1 MYLGMYLG
9 TKDGVVSLRWEPAS
23 WRQVGT
29 SLAGHD
35 VWVVASR
42 PSDPETLYAGVY
54 GDNLYRST
62 DAGQSWHPMG
72 QGDALRDALRYVR
85 ALALS
90 PHHTDTLYV
99 GTEPANI
106 YKSTDA
112 GDTWNDLGIR
122 ELPGSGEWSLPYSPR
137 AGAVRTISLHR
148 SEPGLMYAGV
158 EQGGVLKSTDAG
170 ATWTITHS
178 GVHPDVHTLAVHPG
192 DPGVLFAATGG
203 GVYRSDDGAR
213 TWDRL
218 IDGYTRG
225 VAIHPIMPEIMF
237 AGPARRVGYEGR
249 VLASEDGGETWT
261 LAARGL
267 EIPMLNMA
275 ESFVMHPDFPNDV
288 FLITSQGQL
297 LRSRVDRIR
306 WRSVVAGL
314 PFVHGA
320 NISE

>member
-1 MYLGMYLG
+1 MYLG
-9 TKDGVVSLRWEPAS
+9 TKEGVVSLCWGPAG
-23 WRQVGT
+23 WRRVGT
-29 SLAGHD
+29 ALAGYD
-35 VWVVASR
+35 VWVVVSR
-42 PSDPETLYAGVY
+42 PNDSAAMYAGVY

-62 DAGQSWHPMG
+62 DAGQSWHPVG
-72 QGDALRDALRYVR
+72 QGDVLRYVR

-90 PHHTDTLYV
+90 PHHTDTLYA

-112 GDTWNDLGIR
+112 GDTWSNLGIR

-137 AGAVRTISLHR
+137 AGAVRTISFHP
-148 SEPGLMYAGV
+148 SEPGLVYAGV

-178 GVHPDVHTLAVHPG
+178 GVHPDVHTLAVPPD
-192 DPGVLFAATGG
+192 DPEVLFAATGG
-203 GVYRSDDGAR
+203 GVYRSEDGAR

-225 VAIHPIMPEIMF
+225 IAVHPIMPEIMF
-237 AGPARRVGYEGR
+237 AGPARRVGHEGR
-249 VLASEDGGETWT
+249 VLASEDGGGTWT

-275 ESFVMHPDFPNDV
+275 ESFVMHSDFPNDV

-306 WRSVVAGL
+306 WRPVVAGL
-314 PFVHGA
+314 PFVHDVD
-320 NISE
+320 ISK